1 MDRTML
7 ATLAVSDYIHMDL
20 IWICA
25 LGAGCG
31 MLLCFLLEKLFKSKK
46 AENLRAFSVGVGA
59 TFAIL
64 VMKHHYDPLPTVI
77 TVAAGSAIGVFA
89 VVLLIKVVHWVSKNK
104 EE

>member
-20 IWICA
+20 IWVCA

-31 MLLCFLLEKLFKSKK
+31 MLFCFLLEKLFKSKK

-64 VMKHHYDPLPTVI
+64 VKHGFDPLPTAI
-77 TVAAGSAIGVFA
+77 AVAAGSAIGVFA